1 MKKNITV
8 IKIIMIIIVIFPN
21 PVWASTLSLS
31 PSSAG
36 LSEGEI
42 AQMDINLTTKSGE
55 TVNALSAYLSY
66 PRDSMKIEWI
76 TYQNSFNI
84 TTEELFQ
91 DGNIKITRGNINPQ
105 SGVLKVGT
113 IGFTPTK
120 SGTLRLSFL
129 SGSAAPS
136 AADSKDTLDLTNSE
150 GVTYQVAAKQPGSTD
165 APAVTTSKKIL
176 PKIDQISVSAIATNS
191 AVVAWQTDIAA
202 DSFAQYGVEKGKY
215 TFTEYDSKFV
225 TDHKLKISGSHLKAG
240 TQYYLRIKSKDSS
253 GNLSTSEEMAIQLL
267 GENQESIFQK
277 APDVEKLGPLP
288 KNLSYAIGA
297 SLVMILLAILVGF
310 LIWRKKKKDEGD
322 SDPYLGSD

>member
-1 MKKNITV
+1 
-8 IKIIMIIIVIFPN
+8 
-21 PVWASTLSLS
+21 
-31 PSSAG
+31 
-36 LSEGEI
+36 
-42 AQMDINLTTKSGE
+42 MDINLTTKSGE

-84 TTEELFQ
+84 TTEESFQ

-120 SGTLRLSFL
+120 AGPIRLSFL

-136 AADSKDTLDLTNSE
+136 AIDSKDTLDLTNSK
-150 GVTYQVAAKQPGSTD
+150 GATYQVAVKQPGPTD
-165 APAVTTSKKIL
+165 APALTDKKIL

-215 TFTEYDSKFV
+215 TFTEYASKFV

-253 GNLSTSEEMAIQLL
+253 GNLSASEEMAIQLL
-267 GENQESIFQK
+267 GEPDKESIFQK
-277 APDVEKLGPLP
+277 APDVQKLGPLT

-297 SLVMILLAILVGF
+297 SLVMILLAILIGF
-310 LIWRKKKKDEGD
+310 LIRRKKPGKDD
-322 SDPYLGSD
+322 TDPYLGSD